1 MYDKHIIYPNSLH
14 NLADGSGFAL
24 GVRLPYYRG
33 QPLSVVEDIAVK
45 VDGEA
50 VPREQVRFSVRG
62 KTWTLDQ
69 LEENTHERWEF
80 GEVAEVSV
88 LRPQGLTSGEHD
100 VAVGLGVEL
109 AEGGGEAVGVRRV
122 PVVAPHVQVLDGEL
136 PHLGVL
142 RPEAGRADHG
152 RRVGQRR
159 RDVGAEVVGSG
170 LQLREGHG
178 QRPPGQPV

>member
-45 VDGEA
+45 VDGVA

-62 KTWTLDQ
+62 KSWSLDQ
-69 LEENTHERWEF
+69 LEENTAERWEF

-88 LRPQGLTSGEHD
+88 LRPHGLAAGSH
-100 VAVGLGVEL
+100 EL
-109 AEGGGEAVGVRRV
+109 AVGV
-122 PVVAPHVQVLDGEL
+122 
-136 PHLGVL
+136 
-142 RPEAGRADHG
+142 
-152 RRVGQRR
+152 
-159 RDVGAEVVGSG
+159 
-170 LQLREGHG
+170 QLRISYL
-178 QRPPGQPV
+178 PWSPVTSCTRVETIAA

>member
-45 VDGEA
+45 IDGEA

-69 LEENTHERWEF
+69 LEENTLERWEF

-88 LRPQGLTSGEHD
+88 LQPRSLAAGEHE
-100 VAVGLGVEL
+100 VAVGV
-109 AEGGGEAVGVRRV
+109 
-122 PVVAPHVQVLDGEL
+122 
-136 PHLGVL
+136 
-142 RPEAGRADHG
+142 
-152 RRVGQRR
+152 
-159 RDVGAEVVGSG
+159 
-170 LQLREGHG
+170 QLRISYL
-178 QRPPGQPV
+178 PWSPVTNCTRSETIAA

>member
-1 MYDKHIIYPNSLH
+1 MYDKHIIYPGSLQ

-69 LEENTHERWEF
+69 LEENTAERWEF

-88 LRPQGLTSGEHD
+88 LQQGGLTAGGH
-100 VAVGLGVEL
+100 EL
-109 AEGGGEAVGVRRV
+109 AVGV
-122 PVVAPHVQVLDGEL
+122 
-136 PHLGVL
+136 
-142 RPEAGRADHG
+142 
-152 RRVGQRR
+152 
-159 RDVGAEVVGSG
+159 
-170 LQLREGHG
+170 QLRISYL
-178 QRPPGQPV
+178 PWSPVTSCTRTETV

>member
-1 MYDKHIIYPNSLH
+1 MYDKHIIYPNSLR

-50 VPREQVRFSVRG
+50 VPREQVRFAVRG

-80 GEVAEVSV
+80 GEVADVSV
-88 LRPQGLTSGEHD
+88 LRPQGLAPGAHE
-100 VAVGLGVEL
+100 VAVGV
-109 AEGGGEAVGVRRV
+109 
-122 PVVAPHVQVLDGEL
+122 
-136 PHLGVL
+136 
-142 RPEAGRADHG
+142 
-152 RRVGQRR
+152 
-159 RDVGAEVVGSG
+159 
-170 LQLREGHG
+170 QLRISYL
-178 QRPPGQPV
+178 PWSPVTSCTRTETIAA